1 VTACLQAANLWA
13 HVQSLPLGIEQP
25 VGLNGSL
32 LSGGQRQR
40 LAIARALYRNAP
52 IWILD
57 EATSA
62 LDSESEA
69 LVQQAIEQQRHGKTV
84 LLIAHRMSTVRM
96 ADQICVLAEG
106 RVIES
111 GTHDALMARQGAYA
125 QLVQR
130 QQ

>member
-1 VTACLQAANLWA
+1 
-13 HVQSLPLGIEQP
+13 

-40 LAIARALYRNAP
+40 LAIARALYRQAP

-130 QQ
+130 QQS